1 MTLKIG
7 ICGAPSAGK
16 STTAAGIFYTYKRRG
31 VKVELV
37 TEFIREELNRG
48 FKLQSVGDQFRI
60 YMKQK
65 EREDII
71 PSNIDVLVTDSPIYL
86 SLYYALD
93 YARRADNQNDENIL
107 FLFEQIFK
115 ERNRYDI
122 LVLLKRTKEYVSDG
136 TRLQSAEES
145 DNIYNELLIMF
156 KLLGIEVILL
166 DDSDTVVEKIV
177 ELIDHNF

>member
-7 ICGAPSAGK
+7 ICGAPSA
-16 STTAAGIFYTYKRRG
+16 
-31 VKVELV
+31 
-37 TEFIREELNRG
+37 
-48 FKLQSVGDQFRI
+48 
-60 YMKQK
+60 
-65 EREDII
+65 
-71 PSNIDVLVTDSPIYL
+71 
-86 SLYYALD
+86 
-93 YARRADNQNDENIL
+93 
-107 FLFEQIFK
+107 
-115 ERNRYDI
+115 
-122 LVLLKRTKEYVSDG
+122 G